1 MDLKRKRKQ
10 EGFTLIEVVAVAAL
24 LGVLI
29 TMLMPSLQG
38 ANDKV
43 KDARLKN
50 DLAAV
55 DQAIAL
61 YKMENGQCPDDL
73 KTLQPDYLA
82 SGTEF
87 KDAVNAEFSYNVDS
101 GKLTYTLT
109 GQNTKGVAVTSS
121 GSKTSQN

>member
-1 MDLKRKRKQ
+1 MNLRRKKQ

-50 DLAAV
+50 DLATV
-55 DQAIAL
+55 DQAISL
-61 YKMENGQCPDDL
+61 YKMENGECPADL
-73 KTLQPDYLA
+73 KDLQPDYLA
-82 SGTEF
+82 SGSEF
-87 KDAVNAEFSYNVDS
+87 KDAANKEFTYTVDS
-101 GKLTYTLT
+101 GKLSYTLK
-109 GQNTKGVAVTSS
+109 GQNTKGEDVTSG
-121 GSKTSQN
+121 GSKAGNS

>member
-1 MDLKRKRKQ
+1 MDLKRKKKQ

-50 DLAAV
+50 DLATV

-61 YKMENGQCPDDL
+61 YKMENGQCPADL
-73 KTLQPDYLA
+73 KSLQPDYLTGG
-82 SGTEF
+82 SEL
-87 KDAVNAEFSYNVDS
+87 KDAVNKELVYTVDS
-101 GKLTYTLT
+101 GGLSYTLK
-109 GQNTKGVAVTSS
+109 GQNTKGQDVTSS
-121 GSKTSQN
+121 GSKAGS